1 MDAILQVHKNDP
13 CASMFVTH
21 LLKRI
26 QAPFF
31 FIEARPSAVGLMEA
45 RGIAGFDRGN
55 AWTSWISWNRVK
67 TTERFPDVPAEGF
80 KFSRYPESS
89 VAILT
94 FVEEDGELKILEC
107 RTSRTPRSVATSTVG
122 LPRLCPSEYTLRR
135 STMCPV

>member
-45 RGIAGFDRGN
+45 RGIAGFGRGN

-67 TTERFPDVPAEGF
+67 TTERFPDVMAGRGRRGEQ
-80 KFSRYPESS
+80 ESIPLQTTHLPLHHLLS
-89 VAILT
+89 DPNLLRP
-94 FVEEDGELKILEC
+94 EDGA
-107 RTSRTPRSVATSTVG
+107 VMD
-122 LPRLCPSEYTLRR
+122 RLQVVKGR
-135 STMCPV
+135 